1 MSPCV
6 WRGNGAVLRAKPP
19 LVEAN
24 VACTTTETDCLCC
37 HSFTLS
43 LSGSANG
50 DINQSVDTHAEAVM
64 CHHTEWAEDG
74 WHIPTRGI
82 LYIRDRRLISRMQFK
97 QVSTVDGF
105 KFRLHGRLAKNLI
118 KLRATGG
125 EFLSCLIGVT
135 QKWISEWCC
144 RKKKKMMTTK
154 AVCWLHACSGPPA
167 TEVGHGVVKKHLSQ
181 SLAGK
186 TGSRYF
192 CWSPTALMEQRQVAF
207 QKIYK

>member
-144 RKKKKMMTTK
+144 RKKKNDDNESCLLTPCMFRSTSYRSRSRCGKETPEPITGWK
-154 AVCWLHACSGPPA
+154 NRIKVLLLEPDSFDGAASG
-167 TEVGHGVVKKHLSQ
+167 GFSKDL
-181 SLAGK
+181 
-186 TGSRYF
+186 
-192 CWSPTALMEQRQVAF
+192 
-207 QKIYK
+207 